1 MFSIGQRVLCVDDSM
16 QPHTVEELKKDV
28 PSWVKKGKKYTIRD
42 IVDHD
47 FVVGVRLEE
56 VTNPTAFFKL
66 INRVI
71 EPAFASWRFRAL
83 QEDEVEV
90 EVEEFEEVY

>member
-1 MFSIGQRVLCVDDSM
+1 MFDVGSRVVCVDDSM

-28 PSWVKKGKKYTIRD
+28 PNWVKKGQRYTIRD

-56 VTNPTAFFKL
+56 ISNAPIYFK
-66 INRVI
+66 IISRAI
-71 EPAFASWRFRAL
+71 EPCFASWRFRAL
-83 QEDEVEV
+83 QEDEVEA
-90 EVEEFEEVY
+90 EVEAFEEVY